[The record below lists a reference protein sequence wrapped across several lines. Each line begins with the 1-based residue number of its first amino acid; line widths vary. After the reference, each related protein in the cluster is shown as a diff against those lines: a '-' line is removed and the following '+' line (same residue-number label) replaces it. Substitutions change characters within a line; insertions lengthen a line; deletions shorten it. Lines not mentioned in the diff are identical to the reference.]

1 MSAGNGVDC
10 IIYYYCYANPPDQVN
25 IIVLMIIVIM
35 QKSYAMSRSR
45 FFNLFVKSGTD
56 RDFSSL
62 ALPCTSLLLGDSF
75 RGGATCI
82 SVRN

>member
-10 IIYYYCYANPPDQVN
+10 IIHIIIMQ
-25 IIVLMIIVIM
+25 IHQTKLIFIVLIIIIM